1 MWALAVHGFQQQ
13 CFNDRSS
20 SERPDIHTA
29 KKLNEEIMSTIIMN
43 PLSISASTFRL
54 DRKASRR
61 SKFGKT
67 LKTERSKKMCLIEDL
82 LNELDPL
89 FADEIQI

>member
-1 MWALAVHGFQQQ
+1 
-13 CFNDRSS
+13 
-20 SERPDIHTA
+20 
-29 KKLNEEIMSTIIMN
+29 MN

-67 LKTERSKKMCLIEDL
+67 LKTGRSKKTCLLENL

-89 FADEIQI
+89 FDDEIQL